1 MRWHEGGNSLV
12 GCAALRP
19 VLELL
24 PTPALVVKRQF
35 TIGKTNVSFCANLEV
50 KASLITA
57 ISINNTLQVFHTC
70 VCTRRANSKPMYKV
84 QLFLASCMS
93 SHSNIFF
100 SKSAIGVMVSERI
113 LRCWFVMQ
121 MLSAKGATW
130 SLQFNWR
137 KDAVRILAN
146 TIWCLN
152 EGPLLEWLWF
162 NFWQVL
168 CWTGKAGCG
177 TC

>member
-1 MRWHEGGNSLV
+1 M

-84 QLFLASCMS
+84 QLFLASCTLHTVIS
-93 SHSNIFF
+93 SFPI
-100 SKSAIGVMVSERI
+100 V
-113 LRCWFVMQ
+113 
-121 MLSAKGATW
+121 
-130 SLQFNWR
+130 
-137 KDAVRILAN
+137 
-146 TIWCLN
+146 
-152 EGPLLEWLWF
+152 LLVLWF
-162 NFWQVL
+162 L
-168 CWTGKAGCG
+168 KKS
-177 TC
+177 